1 MYRSKSVKNKQ
12 KQNNQEKKLKAQ
24 IPEHVPIENMIILV
38 GVGLLNCNMRYK
50 GITRMIKVM

>member
-12 KQNNQEKKLKAQ
+12 EQKVQEKKVKAQ

-38 GVGLLNCNMRYK
+38 GGRFFEFEEKM
-50 GITRMIKVM
+50 RMIDVM